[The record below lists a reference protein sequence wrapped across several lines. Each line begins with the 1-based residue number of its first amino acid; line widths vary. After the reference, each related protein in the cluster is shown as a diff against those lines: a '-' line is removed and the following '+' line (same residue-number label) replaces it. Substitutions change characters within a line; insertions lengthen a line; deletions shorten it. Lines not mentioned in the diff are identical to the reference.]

1 MASKWALS
9 VSPLAKSKT
18 PLSLT
23 GTTAGRGPR
32 TGAVGG
38 SATLVQVL
46 AGRALESVVTVAG
59 NNGSRLA
66 GTLESAL
73 AKLA

>member
-1 MASKWALS
+1 MASKWTLS
-9 VSPLAKSKT
+9 VSLLAKPKA

-38 SATLVQVL
+38 SATLVLVL
-46 AGRALESVVTVAG
+46 AGRARESVVTVAG
-59 NNGSRLA
+59 NNGRRLA
-66 GTLESAL
+66 GTLEDAL

>member
-1 MASKWALS
+1 MEVVRFPSHHKMKKASL
-9 VSPLAKSKT
+9 L
-18 PLSLT
+18 LT
-23 GTTAGRGPR
+23 GATAGRSPG

-38 SATLVQVL
+38 GATLVQVL

-66 GTLESAL
+66 GTLEVTL